1 LNPLFIYNRGGQYEY
16 AIPIIYIY
24 SCIINFKDVGKY
36 ALIGAASQLG
46 GVVRMTISL
55 TVILIEATGDITFGL
70 PLMICL
76 LTAKW
81 IGDYFTEVRYSKYL
95 NVKLLFNLIKCI

>member
-1 LNPLFIYNRGGQYEY
+1 L
-16 AIPIIYIY
+16 
-24 SCIINFKDVGKY
+24 V
-36 ALIGAASQLG
+36 GAASQLG
-46 GVVRMTISL
+46 GAVRMTISL

-81 IGDYFTEVRYSKYL
+81 IGDYFTEVRYLS
-95 NVKLLFNLIKCI
+95 I

>member
-1 LNPLFIYNRGGQYEY
+1 MQY
-16 AIPIIYIY
+16 III
-24 SCIINFKDVGKY
+24 FKDVGKY
-36 ALIGAASQLG
+36 ALVGAASQLG
-46 GVVRMTISL
+46 GAVRMTISL

-81 IGDYFTEVRYSKYL
+81 IGDYFTEVRYL
-95 NVKLLFNLIKCI
+95 CILINIILLFNQKYLYLLDLTIFILFAFT

>member
-1 LNPLFIYNRGGQYEY
+1 M
-16 AIPIIYIY
+16 
-24 SCIINFKDVGKY
+24 V
-36 ALIGAASQLG
+36 GAASQLG
-46 GVVRMTISL
+46 GAVRMTISL

-81 IGDYFTEVRYSKYL
+81 IGDYYTEVRYLSIFFYL
-95 NVKLLFNLIKCI
+95 TTFYVYNPYLHVSELYGGLLA

>member
-1 LNPLFIYNRGGQYEY
+1 M
-16 AIPIIYIY
+16 
-24 SCIINFKDVGKY
+24 V
-36 ALIGAASQLG
+36 GAASQLG
-46 GVVRMTISL
+46 GAVRMTISL

-81 IGDYFTEVRYSKYL
+81 IGDYFTEVRYLSIFFLLNKMLCLQSVFTCYTMSKL
-95 NVKLLFNLIKCI
+95 DGGLLA

>member
-1 LNPLFIYNRGGQYEY
+1 MQY
-16 AIPIIYIY
+16 III
-24 SCIINFKDVGKY
+24 FKDVGKY
-36 ALIGAASQLG
+36 ALVGAASQLG
-46 GVVRMTISL
+46 GAVRMTISL

-81 IGDYFTEVRYSKYL
+81 IGDYFTEVRYL
-95 NVKLLFNLIKCI
+95 CILINIILLFNQKYLYLLGLTIFILFAFT